1 MSDWHQN
8 LIDRFPEFE
17 KTIRKLL
24 GSHSDFNEKAHE
36 FTEVQDR
43 LREAESRADSPQ
55 DEERLRK
62 RHEALRE
69 ELLSIMEDHSRI

>member
-1 MSDWHQN
+1 MSDWRLN
-8 LIDRFPEFE
+8 LIERFPEFE
-17 KTIRKLL
+17 NVIRKLL
-24 GSHSDFNEKAHE
+24 DSHTDFNEKAHE

-43 LREAESRADSPQ
+43 LREAETRSDSPQ
-55 DEERLRK
+55 EEERLRK